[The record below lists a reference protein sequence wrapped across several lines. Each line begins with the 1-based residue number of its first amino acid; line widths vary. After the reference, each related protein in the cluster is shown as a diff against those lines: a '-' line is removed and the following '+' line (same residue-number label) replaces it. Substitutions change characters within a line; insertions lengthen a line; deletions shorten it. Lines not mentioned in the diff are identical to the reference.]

1 MIEVLNEI
9 DEYTFCVEEIERY
22 RTLREEIEAKV
33 ADLRR
38 RKAAGLALNPICD
51 VSVLER
57 QIATLLDDDEVLGAK
72 MHELT
77 IKRNLLEP

>member
-1 MIEVLNEI
+1 MNEVLNEI

-38 RKAAGLALNPICD
+38 RKAAELALNPICD

>member
-1 MIEVLNEI
+1 MEVLSEI

-22 RTLREEIEAKV
+22 RSLREDIEARI

-38 RKAAGLALNPICD
+38 RKAAELAINPICD
-51 VSVLER
+51 VSVIER
-57 QIATLLDDDEVLGAK
+57 QIATLLDDDELFGAK